1 MFELY
6 LDSAN
11 CEEISV
17 LSKIM
22 PLAGVTTNPS
32 IMAAGGVG
40 LTHLLPVLSD
50 ILGPDSRFHV
60 QVISNTVEGIV
71 AEAEQLH
78 AMPFDI
84 VVKIPAHTVGLTAI
98 KEIKKYNIPVL
109 ATAIYNV
116 QQGWLA
122 ALNGADY
129 LAPYL
134 NRIDNLGF
142 DGIGVVSDLQGLID
156 SYQFPSK
163 LLVASFKNVQ
173 QVLQVLKLGVASVTL
188 PLDIAQQMLTNPATD
203 AAVEKFERDW
213 QAVFADKL
221 SVES

>member
-6 LDSAN
+6 LDSAD
-11 CEEISV
+11 CGQIKS
-17 LSKIM
+17 LAQAL

-40 LTHLLPVLSD
+40 LTQLLPELTE
-50 ILGPDSRFHV
+50 ILGPESRFHV
-60 QVISNTVEGIV
+60 QVLSNSVEGII
-71 AEAEQLH
+71 AEAEALH
-78 AMPFDI
+78 ALPYDI
-84 VVKIPAHTVGLTAI
+84 VVKIPAHAAGLAAI
-98 KEIKKYNIPVL
+98 KPIKQRDIPVL

-142 DGIGVVSDLQGLID
+142 DGLAVVADLQNLID
-156 SYQFPSK
+156 EYRLPTK

-188 PLDIAQQMLTNPATD
+188 PLDIAGQMLHNPATD
-203 AAVEKFERDW
+203 AAVHKFIQDW
-213 QAVFADKL
+213 QSVFADSL
-221 SVES
+221 SFQS

>member
-1 MFELY
+1 MLELY

-11 CEEISV
+11 LEEIRI
-17 LSKIM
+17 LSEAM

-32 IMAAGGVG
+32 ILASGGVG
-40 LTHLLPVLSD
+40 LQQLLPALSE
-50 ILGPDSRFHV
+50 ILGPSCRFHV
-60 QVISNTVEGIV
+60 QVVSNTVEDIV
-71 AEAEQLH
+71 AEARQLH
-78 AMPFDI
+78 ELPYDI
-84 VVKIPAHTVGLTAI
+84 VVKIPAHATGLAAI
-98 KEIKKYNIPVL
+98 KHIKQHDIPVL

-134 NRIDNLGF
+134 NRIDNQGF
-142 DGIGVVSDLQGLID
+142 DGMSVVGDLQNLID
-156 SYQFPSK
+156 RYQLTTK
-163 LLVASFKNVQ
+163 LLVASFKNVR

-203 AAVEKFERDW
+203 AAVQKFEQDW
-213 QAVFADKL
+213 RSVFADQL
-221 SVES
+221 SFES

>member
-11 CEEISV
+11 LEEIRI
-17 LSKIM
+17 LSDIL

-32 IMAAGGVG
+32 IMAAGGIG
-40 LTHLLPVLSD
+40 LTQLLPALSE
-50 ILGPDSRFHV
+50 ILGADSRFHV
-60 QVISNTVEGIV
+60 QVVSNSVDGIV
-71 AEAEQLH
+71 AEAKQLH
-78 AMPFDI
+78 DLPFDI
-84 VVKIPAHTVGLTAI
+84 VVKIPAHAAGLSAI
-98 KEIKKYNIPVL
+98 KQIKQHNIPVL

-116 QQGWLA
+116 QQGMMA
-122 ALNGADY
+122 AWNGADY

-142 DGIGVVSDLQGLID
+142 DGIGVVGDLQAFID
-156 SYQFPSK
+156 RYQLPTK

-173 QVLQVLKLGVASVTL
+173 QVLQVLKHGVAAVTL
-188 PLDIAQQMLTNPATD
+188 PLDIARQMLNNPATD
-203 AAVEKFERDW
+203 AAVAKFSQDW

-221 SVES
+221 SFDS

>member
-6 LDSAN
+6 LDSAH
-11 CEEISV
+11 CEEIRA
-17 LSKIM
+17 LSKVL

-40 LTHLLPVLSD
+40 LTQLLPVLIE
-50 ILGPDSRFHV
+50 ILGPKSRIHV

-71 AEAEQLH
+71 AEARQLH
-78 AMPFDI
+78 GLPFDI
-84 VVKIPAHTVGLTAI
+84 VVKIPANTAGLAAI
-98 KEIKKYNIPVL
+98 KLIKQHDIPVL

-134 NRIDNLGF
+134 NRIDNMGF
-142 DGIGVVSDLQGLID
+142 DGIGVVSDLQDLID
-156 SYQFPSK
+156 KYQLPTQ

-173 QVLQVLKLGVASVTL
+173 QVLQVLKLGVAAVTL
-188 PLDIAQQMLTNPATD
+188 PLDIAQQMLNNPATD
-203 AAVEKFERDW
+203 AAVLKFEQDW
-213 QAVFADKL
+213 QAVFADTL
-221 SVES
+221 SFGS

>member
-6 LDSAN
+6 LDSADV
-11 CEEISV
+11 EEIGA

-22 PLAGVTTNPS
+22 PLTGVTTNPT
-32 IMAAGGVG
+32 IIAARGLG
-40 LTHLLPVLSD
+40 LTRLLPALAE
-50 ILGPDSRFHV
+50 ILGSGCRIHV
-60 QVISNTVEGIV
+60 QVASNTVEGIV
-71 AEAEQLH
+71 DEAKRLH
-78 AMPFDI
+78 ALPYDI
-84 VVKIPAHTVGLTAI
+84 VVKIPAHAEGLSAI
-98 KEIKKYNIPVL
+98 KQVKQFDIPVL

-142 DGIGVVSDLQGLID
+142 DGIGVVGDLQTLID
-156 SYQFPSK
+156 NYRLPTK

-173 QVLQVLKLGVASVTL
+173 QVLQVLKMDVASVTL
-188 PLDIAQQMLTNPATD
+188 PLDIARQMLTNPATD
-203 AAVEKFERDW
+203 AAVEKFAQDW
-213 QAVFADKL
+213 NKVFADKL
-221 SVES
+221 SFES